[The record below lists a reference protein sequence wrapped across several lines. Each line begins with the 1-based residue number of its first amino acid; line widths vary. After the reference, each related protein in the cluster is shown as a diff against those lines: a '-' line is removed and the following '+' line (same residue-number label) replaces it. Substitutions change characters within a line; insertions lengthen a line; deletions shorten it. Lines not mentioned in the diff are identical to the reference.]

1 MAPIFVTEETQKMRL
16 HKQNEKQF
24 AAEALALFKKMMGE
38 HGYIIRSLERFKPLV
53 VAIGVLYYKYAKEE
67 QL

>member
-1 MAPIFVTEETQKMRL
+1 MRL
-16 HKQNEKQF
+16 HKQNEKHF
-24 AAEALALFKKMMGE
+24 AAETLALFKKMMGE
-38 HGYIIRSLERFKPLV
+38 QGYIIRNLERFKPLV